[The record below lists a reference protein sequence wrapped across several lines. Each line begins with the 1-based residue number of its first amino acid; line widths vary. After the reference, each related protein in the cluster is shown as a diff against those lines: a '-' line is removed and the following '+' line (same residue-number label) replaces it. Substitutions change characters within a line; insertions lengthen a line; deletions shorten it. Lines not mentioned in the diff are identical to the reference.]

1 MKVAELR
8 YHTYRPRA
16 ATLASAQEWVVA
28 EVSGVQRAQPPSTR
42 PSTTG
47 SGAGHCPMSKLYSP
61 ADADRVAA
69 IAALA
74 MVAGIVE
81 LGGVVTVHP

>member
-1 MKVAELR
+1 MPQLR
-8 YHTYRPRA
+8 
-16 ATLASAQEWVVA
+16 SA
-28 EVSGVQRAQPPSTR
+28 
-42 PSTTG
+42 
-47 SGAGHCPMSKLYSP
+47 

-69 IAALA
+69 VAALA

>member
-1 MKVAELR
+1 
-8 YHTYRPRA
+8 
-16 ATLASAQEWVVA
+16 VA
-28 EVSGVQRAQPPSTR
+28 EVSGAQRAQPPSTR
-42 PSTTG
+42 PSMTG
-47 SGAGHCPMSKLYSP
+47 RAAGHRPMPQLHSP

>member
-1 MKVAELR
+1 MPQL
-8 YHTYRPRA
+8 H
-16 ATLASAQEWVVA
+16 
-28 EVSGVQRAQPPSTR
+28 
-42 PSTTG
+42 
-47 SGAGHCPMSKLYSP
+47 SP